1 MAYFLG
7 RDVRVA
13 MTTEHEAFSIK
24 YASSALDIRGTASN
38 AVADDDA
45 IPRRPIGLKVA
56 GTSGVAEVST
66 LTIVNANENDFE
78 STSTNA
84 NSYLIL
90 YDPDGDSYAIDFEV
104 TGGNAYQQSATVAAA
119 DNSLKV
125 TLTTST
131 GGAGDIATAISNA
144 INNDATF
151 GKVFTATVSGA
162 VVTVTNAQTGDATD
176 IVRGSAMSGV
186 INVNADSSGTQ
197 GVDASN
203 IISDITGVDITVGTV
218 DEDITFL
225 GQRAPLKAE
234 IKNEMTLVLTR
245 KKGEGSSS
253 AQSHELFAELFNKAR
268 CGLLHEDGTI
278 DAEVGETDSK
288 LSFDNNLTIPTASA
302 NGANFGYRLHVQ
314 AKESKEVITL
324 RNMCMTEYTTTLNAD
339 GITEETITFYGNTKP
354 VIGTAANTTLTTLAD
369 F

>member
-7 RDVRVA
+7 RDVKVA

-66 LTIVNANENDFE
+66 LTVVNATENDFE

-84 NSYLIL
+84 NSWIIL

-104 TGGNAYQQSATVAAA
+104 TGGNVYAQSATVAAA

-131 GGAGDIATAISNA
+131 GGAGDIATAISSA
-144 INNDATF
+144 INSDGTVS
-151 GKVFTATVSGA
+151 KVFTATVSGA

-176 IVRGSAMSGV
+176 IVRGTAMSGV
-186 INVNADSSGTQ
+186 IQVASGTQ

-218 DEDITFL
+218 DEDISFL
-225 GQRAPLKAE
+225 GQRHALKAE
-234 IKNEMTLVLTR
+234 LKNEMTLVLTR

-288 LSFDNNLTIPTASA
+288 LSFDNSLTIPTASA
-302 NGANFGYRLHVQ
+302 DGANFGYRLHVQ

-324 RNMCMTEYTTTLNAD
+324 RNMCMTEYSTTLNAD

-354 VIGTAANTTLTTLAD
+354 VIGTAANTTLTALAD